1 MFKTKDPHLFTNT
14 CTLIKGPDKIGS
26 FYSQYHVV
34 SYDDVQL
41 NGAASVDKS
50 KNRKFMVTCTQWIN
64 VYNKAGLA
72 ISPDPTAD
80 PNSYSNYPV
89 MVNSNVNFKN
99 VPGLT
104 IQLLD
109 YSPQTLN
116 TKVQSSSTSGLAAE
130 DTKSTTLTNTVGSV
144 LSGTNSFNS
153 NITVGTTDTLSE
165 SFDGSITYSGDT
177 SKTTSSDMSSRRS
190 NDTSSSSAM
199 SIKDWGAYAL
209 VNPNNKNP
217 SWTFGQ
223 EYPWDAIDC
232 RKSNGVVNPG
242 NSNQIQVNIPAS
254 MAMRLYDGQTLY
266 PPSQLS
272 LFGFSFVMKAL
283 WLVTLDN
290 NAEDEVTLDHAI
302 NYFSGSHA
310 VTGTGPAATASA
322 YMDQLPAVLGVDT
335 NESLSSTID
344 LPLMALD
351 TLGWE
356 GKPAIIGFI
365 PRRFVVLPNPAT
377 GTSDATLFK
386 IISSA
391 NNLLVEDTTQ
401 YPSPCDPGAGFTSY
415 ETYLAANFS
424 PNCLV
429 LQMTVYFKVIDTAN
443 YYTLYLKHWKT
454 DVTGVKLTLVIN
466 NDANMTITKY
476 VDSIEAEGGENNLLS
491 IVLRDL
497 DYSSV
502 DYHDYLQLGLNSIQI
517 TIEPIG
523 GVYVAGCG
531 YQLRAISVEKS

>member
-1 MFKTKDPHLFTNT
+1 MV
-14 CTLIKGPDKIGS
+14 S
-26 FYSQYHVV
+26 FQ
-34 SYDDVQL
+34 
-41 NGAASVDKS
+41 
-50 KNRKFMVTCTQWIN
+50 
-64 VYNKAGLA
+64 
-72 ISPDPTAD
+72 
-80 PNSYSNYPV
+80 
-89 MVNSNVNFKN
+89 N

-116 TKVQSSSTSGLAAE
+116 TKVQSSSTSGAAAE

-165 SFDGSITYSGDT
+165 SVDGSVTYSADWSQT
-177 SKTTSSDMSSRRS
+177 SGLDSSSRRS

-232 RKSNGVVNPG
+232 RKSSGVANPG

-272 LFGFSFVMKAL
+272 MFGFSFVMKAL
-283 WLVTLDN
+283 WLITLDN
-290 NAEDEVTLDHAI
+290 SAPDEVTLDHAI

-310 VTGTGPAATASA
+310 VTGTGTSASISA
-322 YMDQLPAVLGVDT
+322 YMDSLPAVLGVDT

-344 LPLMALD
+344 LPLMAMD

-365 PRRFVVLPNPAT
+365 PRRFVVLPVPVT
-377 GTSDATLFK
+377 GTSDAIPFK
-386 IISSA
+386 IISAA
-391 NNLLVEDTTQ
+391 NTLLVQDTTE
-401 YPSPCDPGAGFTSY
+401 YPIPCDPGAGFNSS
-415 ETYLAANFS
+415 ETVLAANFS
-424 PNCLV
+424 SNCLA

-443 YYTLYLKHWKT
+443 SYILFLKHWKSG
-454 DVTGVKLTLVIN
+454 VTGVKLTLVIN
-466 NDANMTITKY
+466 NDADMIITKY
-476 VDSIEAEGGENNLLS
+476 VDAIEAEGGENNLLS

-497 DYSSV
+497 DYSTV

-523 GVYVAGCG
+523 GVYVADCG